1 MASPAQLAANRLN
14 AKKSTGPRTPK
25 GKAIASQNATRHGLT
40 AQDVVLQDEEAE
52 LFDEHR
58 AALWAALDPVGEL
71 EEVLVERVV
80 VSAWRLRRVA
90 RIEAGVFRFHVFDHN
105 ATQANC
111 LKWSF
116 EESMFDG
123 LTTKTITD
131 EQQHA
136 AAERLVDE
144 AETARD
150 NETIAIAFT
159 NAMKRD
165 DILAKL
171 SRYEV
176 AIERSLYRRS
186 MNSAGC
192 RPRASGQTSTQGPSS
207 RPSSRRHRRAPSRRP
222 RLWDRPV
229 FCGTNPIA
237 PRTGRGGWSLRSRTE
252 LLSGGPT
259 NCNGCKPRD
268 RDVKCPPPAVVSRW
282 RQRRPEPLGDAAA

>member
-1 MASPAQLAANRLN
+1 MASPAQLAANRQN

-25 GKAIASQNATRHGLT
+25 GKAIAARNATQHGLT

-105 ATQANC
+105 ATQANR

-116 EESMFDG
+116 EKSMLDD
-123 LTTKTITD
+123 LTTTTITD

-171 SRYEV
+171 SRYEA
-176 AIERSLYRRS
+176 AIERSLYRALHELRRLQTARERPNVHPGTIVETELAPTPPS
-186 MNSAGC
+186 PLAEAFLGCGTDRHSAE
-192 RPRASGQTSTQGPSS
+192 RTQS
-207 RPSSRRHRRAPSRRP
+207 RP
-222 RLWDRPV
+222 
-229 FCGTNPIA
+229 G
-237 PRTGRGGWSLRSRTE
+237 TGRGRWSLRSRTE
-252 LLSGGPT
+252 LLSGA
-259 NCNGCKPRD
+259 PRT
-268 RDVKCPPPAVVSRW
+268 ATAASRAT
-282 RQRRPEPLGDAAA
+282 GTSSAAARGGVQLAMTPS